1 MDDFKEHFSEVYS
14 DIKSTLIEDV
24 EYFSSVSDLNV
35 SHPTYPEL
43 NDDITFDEVKRA
55 INNLNRNKSSCRS
68 DNLLNEY
75 FLKTS
80 DILIGHLT
88 DLFNVIFNAGYF
100 PQQWSEGFII
110 PIHEKGDKSLPNN
123 YRGIT
128 LMSSLGKLFTSIL
141 TCRVEK
147 WFENYNLMSDA

>member
-1 MDDFKEHFSEVYS
+1 MCENVKIIRFLFVH
-14 DIKSTLIEDV
+14 V

-43 NDDITFDEVKRA
+43 NDDITFDVVKRA
-55 INNLNRNKSSCRS
+55 INNLNRNKSSCPS

-75 FLKTS
+75 FLETR

-110 PIHEKGDKSLPNN
+110 PIHKKGDKSSQNN

-128 LMSSLGKLFTSIL
+128 LMSNLGKSFTSIID
-141 TCRVEK
+141 
-147 WFENYNLMSDA
+147 M